1 MGQKNLPVLKIG
13 LDLTLGPL
21 YDSKH
26 RTAGPALFRV
36 FGRKVLTMGFLHNK
50 YFLALLVA
58 VAAMVIEKKFGVVA
72 RIPGLNKIA

>member
-1 MGQKNLPVLKIG
+1 
-13 LDLTLGPL
+13 
-21 YDSKH
+21 
-26 RTAGPALFRV
+26 
-36 FGRKVLTMGFLHNK
+36 MGFLHNK